1 MAKQNAAPGGIAGA
15 VAPLVEPITAELD
28 LMLWDI
34 RFIKEGATWILRVV
48 IDREDEPV
56 SINDCVAVSR
66 KLSPVLD
73 EADPIPQSYC
83 LEVTSPSAD
92 RELTRPEHYA
102 YYEGYP
108 VTLKLYRPD
117 ENGQKE
123 LVGLLTGW
131 EDGFTIETEEGESLT
146 LDKKSVA
153 AVHAIDQ
160 WDDNDEEAGNL
171 PDDNVIARLRQMMIE
186 ENAATEKRLKEQQ
199 TIQTPQK

>member
-83 LEVTSPSAD
+83 LEVTSPGAD
-92 RELTRPEHYA
+92 RELTREEHYA

-123 LVGLLTGW
+123 LVGLLIGW

-160 WDDNDEEAGNL
+160 WDDNDEE
-171 PDDNVIARLRQMMIE
+171 
-186 ENAATEKRLKEQQ
+186 
-199 TIQTPQK
+199 

>member
-15 VAPLVEPITAELD
+15 VAPLVEPITAELE

-34 RFIKEGATWILRVV
+34 RFVKEGATWILRVV
-48 IDREDEPV
+48 IDREDTPV

-83 LEVTSPSAD
+83 LEVTSPGAD
-92 RELTRPEHYA
+92 RELTRDEHYA

-131 EDGFTIETEEGESLT
+131 EDGFTIETEEGETLI
-146 LDKKSVA
+146 LDKKAVA

-160 WDDNDEEAGNL
+160 WEDSDDE
-171 PDDNVIARLRQMMIE
+171 
-186 ENAATEKRLKEQQ
+186 
-199 TIQTPQK
+199 